1 VRNGGG
7 MNWTDA
13 IFKLSDYMKGVR
25 ASNVFCV
32 DWGMLDSLRLLNRGK
47 LPLRVGTD
55 PITKPELNA
64 EERAM
69 LQRMMS
75 KPDHVFINHTK
86 DFEFFR
92 GVNDKL
98 VKYAAAAGYRREVQ
112 AVIADSYGRPVYEVY
127 HFVGKADEL
136 GSEAK

>member
-1 VRNGGG
+1 MVRNGGG

-13 IFKLSDYMKGVR
+13 VFKLSDYMKGVR
-25 ASNVFCV
+25 ASSVFCV
-32 DWGMLDSLRLLNRGK
+32 DWGMMDSLRLLNRGT

-75 KPDHVFINHTK
+75 KPDHVFINHAK
-86 DFEFFR
+86 DFEFFQ

-127 HFVGKADEL
+127 HFVTPVP
-136 GSEAK
+136 